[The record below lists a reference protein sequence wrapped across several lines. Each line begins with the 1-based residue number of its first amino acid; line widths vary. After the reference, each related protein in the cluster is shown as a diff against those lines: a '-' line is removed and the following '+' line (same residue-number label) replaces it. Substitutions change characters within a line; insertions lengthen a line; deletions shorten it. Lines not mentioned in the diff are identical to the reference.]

1 MSRSRHSSPARLI
14 GSLSL
19 LALLVVACGERE
31 PTVAEAAAS
40 LQTHVLRL
48 LKERGALNV
57 RITDPGGKNISCGEG
72 KAKRT
77 FAATGEDADPRL
89 DPGSANDALVGA
101 LGRAADHKY
110 HLADPMERPYR
121 LANKV
126 TRTFL
131 VLDSVTGRYVVRGE
145 TECLS
150 RS

>member
-1 MSRSRHSSPARLI
+1 MSRSRHSSPARLVAVV
-14 GSLSL
+14 SL
-19 LALLVVACGERE
+19 LALLAVACGERE

-57 RITDPGGKNISCGEG
+57 QVEDPGGKDIPCGEG

-77 FAATGEDADPRL
+77 FAATGEDVLSKRE
-89 DPGSANDALVGA
+89 PGTLNAALVGA
-101 LGRAADHKY
+101 LGRTVDHKY

-121 LANKV
+121 LVNEES
-126 TRTFL
+126 RTVL

-150 RS
+150 LS

>member
-1 MSRSRHSSPARLI
+1 MSRSRHRSPARLI

-31 PTVAEAAAS
+31 PTVAEAAAT

-57 RITDPGGKNISCGEG
+57 RVTDPGGKDISCGEG
-72 KAKRT
+72 KVKRT
-77 FAATGEDADPRL
+77 FAATGEDADPKV
-89 DPGSANDALVGA
+89 DPRSANSALVGA
-101 LGRAADHKY
+101 LGRVADYEY

-121 LANKV
+121 LVNKI
-126 TRTFL
+126 TRTVL

-150 RS
+150 LS